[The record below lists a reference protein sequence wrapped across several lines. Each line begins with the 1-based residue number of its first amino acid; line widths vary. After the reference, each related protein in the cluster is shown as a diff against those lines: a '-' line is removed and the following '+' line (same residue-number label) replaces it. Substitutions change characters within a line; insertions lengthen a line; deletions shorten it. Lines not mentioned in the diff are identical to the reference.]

1 MISLTYTFFRLGS
14 SQALPP
20 PLFNK
25 VSQPVSITHVLETVE
40 VTEHNEILRG
50 VAPRDTS
57 VRDPWE
63 MDFAGTTPALGV
75 DITDFSLF
83 NDNQ

>member
-1 MISLTYTFFRLGS
+1 MERD
-14 SQALPP
+14 
-20 PLFNK
+20 
-25 VSQPVSITHVLETVE
+25 
-40 VTEHNEILRG
+40 EILRG

-75 DITDFSLF
+75 DITDFSPF